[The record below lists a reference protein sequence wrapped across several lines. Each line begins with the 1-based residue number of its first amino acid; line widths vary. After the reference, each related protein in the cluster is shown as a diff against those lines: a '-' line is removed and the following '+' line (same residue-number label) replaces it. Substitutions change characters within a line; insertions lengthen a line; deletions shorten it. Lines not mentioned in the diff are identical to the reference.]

1 MLKGIMLKGIMLKG
15 IMLKGIIL
23 KGIILKGIMF
33 KGIILKNRKEAGIHI
48 GMPASLGE
56 GLINQNIFLI
66 NL

>member
-1 MLKGIMLKGIMLKG
+1 MLKGIMLKGIM
-15 IMLKGIIL
+15 L

-56 GLINQNIFLI
+56 GIINQNIFLI